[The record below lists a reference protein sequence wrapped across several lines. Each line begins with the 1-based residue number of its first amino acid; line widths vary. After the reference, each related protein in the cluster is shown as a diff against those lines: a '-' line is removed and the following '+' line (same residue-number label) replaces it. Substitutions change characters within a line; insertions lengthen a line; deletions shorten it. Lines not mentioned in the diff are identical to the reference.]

1 MQYVILI
8 AGLLLCGP
16 VVGAEHTAAQ
26 NGQALPF
33 LWNLLWSGSWEESKS
48 LHDRVEARIGF
59 PLPGLTLR
67 GQALDKRTLNFDLDP
82 PWGDGSNTVTHFG
95 GGLYHSPTGS
105 RLLYGALD
113 EWGLSAR
120 IRSPWIRAAPF
131 AENHKPLM
139 ADLKTAASASK
150 APETYL
156 YLSSPRLGLFSDTEM
171 RGFAAAQL
179 AANDGFGPGVSHAF
193 SGGLETFFGRTVE
206 LLTEGF
212 FTGAE
217 LPAKHSDS
225 WFADPPPL
233 PARDFRLYAL
243 GMALNMPYCSLS
255 SDWAWSETF
264 AWGRDMYGNVGIRIQ
279 PPAIGGTGGGAA
291 QGGPW
296 SISLAAD
303 GAGERYIGRD
313 GSSPGAGFR
322 SAGKIE
328 RKGARGS
335 LFRVS
340 TTLRG
345 PGLGDAFNRSSSQL
359 YYRFPAPA
367 PAGRSAADVP
377 LRVTRVSLGVDRNA
391 ADSAQILDG
400 FDAGLGLSLQLPAVP
415 LPGFSTANAGT
426 RGSPLGIH
434 LSGSLK
440 GLGSSDTPPAPYPLP
455 EESWRFDSAQAGCE
469 LSWSPGI
476 FQFRTKWG
484 YAVTAKKE
492 GVWDASFSTA
502 VRCKPGRFS
511 VKAAS
516 LDFPRKWNYTVSWR
530 LEKK

>member
-1 MQYVILI
+1 
-8 AGLLLCGP
+8 
-16 VVGAEHTAAQ
+16 
-26 NGQALPF
+26 
-33 LWNLLWSGSWEESKS
+33 
-48 LHDRVEARIGF
+48 
-59 PLPGLTLR
+59 
-67 GQALDKRTLNFDLDP
+67 
-82 PWGDGSNTVTHFG
+82 
-95 GGLYHSPTGS
+95 
-105 RLLYGALD
+105 
-113 EWGLSAR
+113 
-120 IRSPWIRAAPF
+120 
-131 AENHKPLM
+131 
-139 ADLKTAASASK
+139 
-150 APETYL
+150 
-156 YLSSPRLGLFSDTEM
+156 
-171 RGFAAAQL
+171 
-179 AANDGFGPGVSHAF
+179 
-193 SGGLETFFGRTVE
+193 VE

-243 GMALNMPYCSLS
+243 GMALNRPYCSFS

-264 AWGRDMYGNVGIRIQ
+264 AWGRDMYGNVGIRIH
-279 PPAIGGTGGGAA
+279 PPAIGGTGGAG

-328 RKGARGS
+328 RKGMRGG

-367 PAGRSAADVP
+367 PAGRGANRSADNSAADFP
-377 LRVTRVSLGVDRNA
+377 LRVTRVSLGVERNA
-391 ADSAQILDG
+391 ADSAKILDG
-400 FDAGLGLSLQLPAVP
+400 LDAGLGLSLKMPAVP

-426 RGSPLGIH
+426 SAATGGSPLGIH
-434 LSGSLK
+434 LSGSIK
-440 GLGSSDTPPAPYPLP
+440 SLGSSDKTPAPYPLSG
-455 EESWRFDSAQAGCE
+455 ESWRFDSAQAGCE
-469 LSWSPGI
+469 LSWSPGM

-492 GVWDASFSTA
+492 GVWDASFSA
-502 VRCKPGRFS
+502 VVRGKPGRFS

-516 LDFPRKWNYTVSWR
+516 PDFPRKWHSTVSWR
-530 LEKK
+530 LAKK